1 MGSGLQ
7 RVTGPSDDGSDL
19 PLQAGREIRILR
31 TAVRCG
37 TLVALV
43 RSRSCLV
50 RTSRQTAPGL
60 PHGGLA
66 PARAGLGGRDQGA
79 LPGHRRGVGVRL
91 LEGGLW

>member
-1 MGSGLQ
+1 M
-7 RVTGPSDDGSDL
+7 P
-19 PLQAGREIRILR
+19 RENVEVKG
-31 TAVRCG
+31 A
-37 TLVALV
+37 
-43 RSRSCLV
+43 
-50 RTSRQTAPGL
+50 L